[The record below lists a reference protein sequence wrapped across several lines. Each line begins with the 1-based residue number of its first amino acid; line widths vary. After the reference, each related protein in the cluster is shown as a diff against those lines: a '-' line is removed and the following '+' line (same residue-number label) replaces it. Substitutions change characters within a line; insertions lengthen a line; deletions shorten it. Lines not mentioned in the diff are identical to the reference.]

1 MDAGQWRAVGKR
13 LNLLREDGG
22 TSPASPPRAFTEM
35 PSSKQTS
42 GEDTCSNPVQIHSG
56 GGERPHP
63 ESSWCSSARL
73 GQVRSGWSCCS
84 ISPTSS
90 PGVQGRWPAGEYG
103 LLRQGIFPAS
113 LKTRGELTKQQEHPS
128 SSQRTPAPTAPP
140 DPPPPARG
148 VQPPGLGALRGAGV
162 LAEPRDAA
170 ESARPIIAP
179 CGGPPPS
186 PWRWAS
192 SPPPPAG
199 RRST

>member
-1 MDAGQWRAVGKR
+1 MNAGQWRAEDKR

-63 ESSWCSSARL
+63 QSSWCSSARL
-73 GQVRSGWSCCS
+73 GQVRSECS
-84 ISPTSS
+84 
-90 PGVQGRWPAGEYG
+90 AL
-103 LLRQGIFPAS
+103 LLRFPDEFSRSPRKIACWGRS
-113 LKTRGELTKQQEHPS
+113 RSTPARHLPRLLERTRGDEGVAGTSH
-128 SSQRTPAPTAPP
+128 RTPAPTAPP

-148 VQPPGLGALRGAGV
+148 VQPPGLRALRGAGV